1 MLLKETE
8 KECIGG
14 AANRQ
19 DVIILTKSEME
30 YWMYSL
36 DTEDF
41 VKDNTFPVGRRSRE
55 KGMCREQR

>member
-1 MLLKETE
+1 
-8 KECIGG
+8 
-14 AANRQ
+14 
-19 DVIILTKSEME
+19 ME